1 MSDIQ
6 KTNTSVNWNRL
17 LTIVLWLLIVAN
29 LVPLLWYGTRA
40 FVADRFVIKGES
52 MEPTLHTGE
61 GVWVNKLLMGARI
74 YTKFDFEDSPEL
86 HCFRMPGLRKLRV
99 GDVAV
104 FNYPYGRGGD
114 TIAFKINYVYC
125 KRCWGTPGDTVR
137 IVDGMLETAGTVASK
152 PLIINKNRKLRYSKS
167 TPQFPES
174 VETERLASQGDLFSD
189 FAQRIRETPDSV
201 LLRMRMLR
209 AGQFAG
215 ERDRWTTKDFGPI
228 VVPRKGMTIALDSIN
243 RQHYAR
249 VIDWEERCG
258 KPSGK
263 GVRKT
268 VATRGLVSGRDPL
281 TKSVGGM
288 REAKF
293 SGTPACG
300 VQRSGHH
307 TATYTFRQD
316 WYFFVG
322 DNVTNS
328 HDSRFFGFVP
338 ADFVI
343 GSVPRGRLK

>member
-1 MSDIQ
+1 MREKR
-6 KTNTSVNWNRL
+6 KTVDRI
-17 LTIVLWLLIVAN
+17 LTIVLWVLIVAN
-29 LVPLLWYGTRA
+29 AVPLLWYGTRV
-40 FVADRFVIKGES
+40 FVTDRFVIKGES
-52 MEPTLHTGE
+52 MEPTLHTGQ

-137 IVDGMLETAGTVASK
+137 IVDGRLETETAETVARHPSHGS
-152 PLIINKNRKLRYSKS
+152 N
-167 TPQFPES
+167 
-174 VETERLASQGDLFSD
+174 LFSSL
-189 FAQRIRETPDSV
+189 AQRMQQTPDSV

-243 RQHYAR
+243 RKHYER
-249 VIDWEERCG
+249 VIRWET
-258 KPSGK
+258 
-263 GVRKT
+263 GVT
-268 VATRGLVSGRDPL
+268 VGEIAHSNS
-281 TKSVGGM
+281 KN
-288 REAKF
+288 
-293 SGTPACG
+293 
-300 VQRSGHH
+300 
-307 TATYTFRQD
+307 YTFRQD

-328 HDSRFFGFVP
+328 RDSRFFGFVP
-338 ADFVI
+338 ADFVVGI
-343 GSVPRGRLK
+343 VPGR

>member
-1 MSDIQ
+1 MREKR
-6 KTNTSVNWNRL
+6 KTVDRI

-29 LVPLLWYGTRA
+29 AVPLLWYGTRA

-52 MEPTLHTGE
+52 MEPTLHAGE

-137 IVDGMLETAGTVASK
+137 IVDGRLETETAETVVRHPSHGS
-152 PLIINKNRKLRYSKS
+152 N
-167 TPQFPES
+167 
-174 VETERLASQGDLFSD
+174 LFSSL
-189 FAQRIRETPDSV
+189 AQRMQQTPDSV

-215 ERDRWTTKDFGPI
+215 ERDNWTTKDFGPI
-228 VVPRKGMTIALDSIN
+228 VVPKKGMTIALDSIN
-243 RQHYAR
+243 RKHYER
-249 VIDWEERCG
+249 VIRWET
-258 KPSGK
+258 
-263 GVRKT
+263 GVT
-268 VATRGLVSGRDPL
+268 VGENTHSNS
-281 TKSVGGM
+281 KN
-288 REAKF
+288 
-293 SGTPACG
+293 
-300 VQRSGHH
+300 
-307 TATYTFRQD
+307 YTFRQD

-328 HDSRFFGFVP
+328 RDSRFFGFVP

-343 GSVPRGRLK
+343 GIVPGR

>member
-1 MSDIQ
+1 MREKR
-6 KTNTSVNWNRL
+6 KTVDRI
-17 LTIVLWLLIVAN
+17 LTIVLWVLIVAN
-29 LVPLLWYGTRA
+29 AVPLLWYGTRV
-40 FVADRFVIKGES
+40 FVTDRFVIKGES

-125 KRCWGTPGDTVR
+125 KRCWGAPGDTVR
-137 IVDGMLETAGTVASK
+137 ILDGRLETETAETVARHPSHGS
-152 PLIINKNRKLRYSKS
+152 N
-167 TPQFPES
+167 
-174 VETERLASQGDLFSD
+174 LFSSL
-189 FAQRIRETPDSV
+189 AQRMHQTPDSV

-215 ERDRWTTKDFGPI
+215 ERDNWTTKDFGPI
-228 VVPRKGMTIALDSIN
+228 VVPKKGMTIVLDSVA
-243 RQHYAR
+243 RKHYAR
-249 VIDWEERCG
+249 VIDWEGRSRV
-258 KPSGK
+258 KP
-263 GVRKT
+263 
-268 VATRGLVSGRDPL
+268 
-281 TKSVGGM
+281 GM
-288 REAKF
+288 TE
-293 SGTPACG
+293 
-300 VQRSGHH
+300 
-307 TATYTFRQD
+307 ATYTFRQD

-328 HDSRFFGFVP
+328 KDSRFIGFVP

-343 GSVPRGRLK
+343 GIIPRD

>member
-1 MSDIQ
+1 MREKR
-6 KTNTSVNWNRL
+6 KTVDRI

-29 LVPLLWYGTRA
+29 VVPLLWYGTRV
-40 FVADRFVIKGES
+40 FVTDRFVIKGES

-137 IVDGMLETAGTVASK
+137 IVDGRLETETAETVARHPSHGS
-152 PLIINKNRKLRYSKS
+152 N
-167 TPQFPES
+167 
-174 VETERLASQGDLFSD
+174 LFSSL
-189 FAQRIRETPDSV
+189 AQRMQQTSDSV

-215 ERDRWTTKDFGPI
+215 ERDNWTTKDFGPI
-228 VVPRKGMTIALDSIN
+228 VVPKKGMTIALDSIN
-243 RQHYAR
+243 RKHYER
-249 VIDWEERCG
+249 VIRWET
-258 KPSGK
+258 
-263 GVRKT
+263 GVT
-268 VATRGLVSGRDPL
+268 VGEITHSNS
-281 TKSVGGM
+281 KN
-288 REAKF
+288 
-293 SGTPACG
+293 
-300 VQRSGHH
+300 
-307 TATYTFRQD
+307 YTFWQD

-328 HDSRFFGFVP
+328 RDSRFFGFVP

-343 GSVPRGRLK
+343 GIVPKGKR

>member
-1 MSDIQ
+1 MREKR
-6 KTNTSVNWNRL
+6 KTVDRL

-29 LVPLLWYGTRA
+29 AVPLLWYGTRV

-74 YTKFDFEDSPEL
+74 YTKFDFEDSPEP

-125 KRCWGTPGDTVR
+125 KRCWGAPGDTVR
-137 IVDGMLETAGTVASK
+137 IVDGWLETSETVVRHPSHG
-152 PLIINKNRKLRYSKS
+152 
-167 TPQFPES
+167 
-174 VETERLASQGDLFSD
+174 GDLFSG
-189 FAQRIRETPDSV
+189 FAQRMQQTPDSV

-215 ERDRWTTKDFGPI
+215 ERDNWTTKDFGPI

-243 RQHYAR
+243 RKHYER
-249 VIDWEERCG
+249 VIRWET
-258 KPSGK
+258 
-263 GVRKT
+263 GVT
-268 VATRGLVSGRDPL
+268 VGEITHSNS
-281 TKSVGGM
+281 KN
-288 REAKF
+288 
-293 SGTPACG
+293 
-300 VQRSGHH
+300 
-307 TATYTFRQD
+307 YTFRQD

-328 HDSRFFGFVP
+328 RDSRFFGFVP
-338 ADFVI
+338 ADFVVGI
-343 GSVPRGRLK
+343 VPGR

>member
-1 MSDIQ
+1 MIMREKR
-6 KTNTSVNWNRL
+6 KTVDRI
-17 LTIVLWLLIVAN
+17 LTIVLWVLIVAN
-29 LVPLLWYGTRA
+29 AVPLLWYGTRA

-52 MEPTLHTGE
+52 MEPTLHTGQ

-137 IVDGMLETAGTVASK
+137 IADGYLEIPGQVRNDGRSQARNDYDGRAGDDAWMK
-152 PLIINKNRKLRYSKS
+152 G
-167 TPQFPES
+167 F
-174 VETERLASQGDLFSD
+174 ERM
-189 FAQRIRETPDSV
+189 RETPDSV

-215 ERDRWTTKDFGPI
+215 ERDNWTTKDFGPI
-228 VVPRKGMTIALDSIN
+228 VVPKKGMTIALDSIN
-243 RQHYAR
+243 RKHYER
-249 VIDWEERCG
+249 VIRWET
-258 KPSGK
+258 
-263 GVRKT
+263 GVT
-268 VATRGLVSGRDPL
+268 VGEITHSNS
-281 TKSVGGM
+281 KN
-288 REAKF
+288 
-293 SGTPACG
+293 
-300 VQRSGHH
+300 
-307 TATYTFRQD
+307 YTFRQD

-328 HDSRFFGFVP
+328 RDSRFFGFVP

-343 GSVPRGRLK
+343 GIVPKGKR

>member
-1 MSDIQ
+1 MIMREKR
-6 KTNTSVNWNRL
+6 KTVDRT
-17 LTIVLWLLIVAN
+17 LTIVLWVLIVAN
-29 LVPLLWYGTRA
+29 AVPLLWYGTRV
-40 FVADRFVIKGES
+40 FVTDRFVIKGES

-125 KRCWGTPGDTVR
+125 KRCWGAPGDTVR
-137 IVDGMLETAGTVASK
+137 IVDGMLETAETVD
-152 PLIINKNRKLRYSKS
+152 P
-167 TPQFPES
+167 
-174 VETERLASQGDLFSD
+174 FSSL
-189 FAQRIRETPDSV
+189 AQRMRDTPDSV

-215 ERDRWTTKDFGPI
+215 ERDNWTTKDFGPI

-243 RQHYAR
+243 RKHYER
-249 VIDWEERCG
+249 VIRWET
-258 KPSGK
+258 
-263 GVRKT
+263 GVT
-268 VATRGLVSGRDPL
+268 VGEFTHSNS
-281 TKSVGGM
+281 KN
-288 REAKF
+288 
-293 SGTPACG
+293 
-300 VQRSGHH
+300 
-307 TATYTFRQD
+307 YTFRQD

-328 HDSRFFGFVP
+328 RDSRFFGFVP

-343 GSVPRGRLK
+343 GIVPKGKR

>member
-1 MSDIQ
+1 MREKR
-6 KTNTSVNWNRL
+6 KTVDRI
-17 LTIVLWLLIVAN
+17 LTIVLWVLIVAN
-29 LVPLLWYGTRA
+29 AVPLLWYGTRV
-40 FVADRFVIKGES
+40 FVTDRFVIKGES

-86 HCFRMPGLRKLRV
+86 HCFRMPGLRKMRV

-137 IVDGMLETAGTVASK
+137 IVDGRLETAKTVD
-152 PLIINKNRKLRYSKS
+152 P
-167 TPQFPES
+167 
-174 VETERLASQGDLFSD
+174 FSSL
-189 FAQRIRETPDSV
+189 AQRMQQTPDSV

-215 ERDRWTTKDFGPI
+215 ERDNWTTKDFGPI
-228 VVPRKGMTIALDSIN
+228 VVPKKGMTIALDSIN
-243 RQHYAR
+243 RKHYER
-249 VIDWEERCG
+249 VIRWET
-258 KPSGK
+258 
-263 GVRKT
+263 GVT
-268 VATRGLVSGRDPL
+268 VGEITHSNS
-281 TKSVGGM
+281 KN
-288 REAKF
+288 
-293 SGTPACG
+293 
-300 VQRSGHH
+300 
-307 TATYTFRQD
+307 YTFRQD

-328 HDSRFFGFVP
+328 RDSRFFGFVP

-343 GSVPRGRLK
+343 GIVPKGKR

>member
-1 MSDIQ
+1 MREKR
-6 KTNTSVNWNRL
+6 KTVDRI

-29 LVPLLWYGTRA
+29 AVPLLWYGTRA

-99 GDVAV
+99 GDIAV
-104 FNYPYGRGGD
+104 FNYPYGWGGD

-137 IVDGMLETAGTVASK
+137 IVDGYLEIPGQARNERTGV
-152 PLIINKNRKLRYSKS
+152 RKDKWIEG
-167 TPQFPES
+167 F
-174 VETERLASQGDLFSD
+174 ERMRA
-189 FAQRIRETPDSV
+189 TPDSV

-215 ERDRWTTKDFGPI
+215 ERGNWTTKDFGPI

-243 RQHYAR
+243 RKHYER
-249 VIDWEERCG
+249 VIRWET
-258 KPSGK
+258 
-263 GVRKT
+263 GVT
-268 VATRGLVSGRDPL
+268 VGEFAHSNSP
-281 TKSVGGM
+281 K
-288 REAKF
+288 
-293 SGTPACG
+293 
-300 VQRSGHH
+300 
-307 TATYTFRQD
+307 YTFQQN

-328 HDSRFFGFVP
+328 RDSRFFGFVP

-343 GSVPRGRLK
+343 GIIPKGKR

>member
-1 MSDIQ
+1 MREKR
-6 KTNTSVNWNRL
+6 KTVDRI

-29 LVPLLWYGTRA
+29 AVPLLWYGTRA

-137 IVDGMLETAGTVASK
+137 IVDGRLETETAETVARHPSHGS
-152 PLIINKNRKLRYSKS
+152 N
-167 TPQFPES
+167 
-174 VETERLASQGDLFSD
+174 LFSSL
-189 FAQRIRETPDSV
+189 AQRMQQTSDSV

-215 ERDRWTTKDFGPI
+215 ERDNWTTKDFGPI
-228 VVPRKGMTIALDSIN
+228 VVPKKGMTIALDSIK
-243 RQHYAR
+243 RKHYER
-249 VIDWEERCG
+249 VIRWET
-258 KPSGK
+258 
-263 GVRKT
+263 GVT
-268 VATRGLVSGRDPL
+268 VGEFTHSNS
-281 TKSVGGM
+281 KN
-288 REAKF
+288 
-293 SGTPACG
+293 
-300 VQRSGHH
+300 
-307 TATYTFRQD
+307 YTFRQD

-328 HDSRFFGFVP
+328 RDSRFFGFVP

-343 GSVPRGRLK
+343 GIVPGRLR

>member
-1 MSDIQ
+1 MREKR
-6 KTNTSVNWNRL
+6 KTVDRI
-17 LTIVLWLLIVAN
+17 LTIVLWVLIVAN
-29 LVPLLWYGTRA
+29 AVPLLWYGTRV
-40 FVADRFVIKGES
+40 FVTDRFVIKGES

-99 GDVAV
+99 GDIAV
-104 FNYPYGRGGD
+104 FNYPYGWGGD

-137 IVDGMLETAGTVASK
+137 IVDGRLEIPGQAGDDGRSRAGDDAWMEC
-152 PLIINKNRKLRYSKS
+152 
-167 TPQFPES
+167 F
-174 VETERLASQGDLFSD
+174 ERMQ
-189 FAQRIRETPDSV
+189 QTPDSV

-215 ERDRWTTKDFGPI
+215 ERDNWTTKDFGPI

-243 RQHYAR
+243 WKHYER
-249 VIDWEERCG
+249 VIRWET
-258 KPSGK
+258 
-263 GVRKT
+263 GVT
-268 VATRGLVSGRDPL
+268 VGEFTHSNS
-281 TKSVGGM
+281 KN
-288 REAKF
+288 
-293 SGTPACG
+293 
-300 VQRSGHH
+300 
-307 TATYTFRQD
+307 YTFRQD

-328 HDSRFFGFVP
+328 RDSRFFGFVP

-343 GSVPRGRLK
+343 GIVPKGKR

>member
-1 MSDIQ
+1 MREKR
-6 KTNTSVNWNRL
+6 KTVDRI
-17 LTIVLWLLIVAN
+17 LTIVLWVLIVAN
-29 LVPLLWYGTRA
+29 AVPLLWYGTRV
-40 FVADRFVIKGES
+40 FVTDRFVIKGES

-74 YTKFDFEDSPEL
+74 YTKFIFDGPDL

-137 IVDGMLETAGTVASK
+137 IVDGRLETETAETVVRKQLKDSK
-152 PLIINKNRKLRYSKS
+152 NAKKGWLKS
-167 TPQFPES
+167 TPRFSEKIENEEHPS
-174 VETERLASQGDLFSD
+174 HGGDLFSG
-189 FAQRIRETPDSV
+189 FAQRMQQTPDSV

-243 RQHYAR
+243 RKHYER
-249 VIDWEERCG
+249 VIRWET
-258 KPSGK
+258 
-263 GVRKT
+263 GVT
-268 VATRGLVSGRDPL
+268 VGEITHSNS
-281 TKSVGGM
+281 KN
-288 REAKF
+288 
-293 SGTPACG
+293 
-300 VQRSGHH
+300 
-307 TATYTFRQD
+307 YTFRQD

-328 HDSRFFGFVP
+328 RDSRFFGFVP
-338 ADFVI
+338 ADFVVGI
-343 GSVPRGRLK
+343 VPGR

>member
-1 MSDIQ
+1 MREKR
-6 KTNTSVNWNRL
+6 KTVDRI
-17 LTIVLWLLIVAN
+17 LTIVLWVLIVAN
-29 LVPLLWYGTRA
+29 AVPLLWYGTRV
-40 FVADRFVIKGES
+40 FVTDRFVIKGES

-86 HCFRMPGLRKLRV
+86 YCFRMPGLRKLRV

-137 IVDGMLETAGTVASK
+137 IVDGRLETETAETVARHPSHGS
-152 PLIINKNRKLRYSKS
+152 N
-167 TPQFPES
+167 
-174 VETERLASQGDLFSD
+174 LFSSL
-189 FAQRIRETPDSV
+189 AQRMQQTPDSV

-215 ERDRWTTKDFGPI
+215 ERDNWTTKDFGPI
-228 VVPRKGMTIALDSIN
+228 VVPRKGMAIALDSIN
-243 RQHYAR
+243 RKHYER
-249 VIDWEERCG
+249 VIRWET
-258 KPSGK
+258 
-263 GVRKT
+263 GVT
-268 VATRGLVSGRDPL
+268 VGEFTHSNS
-281 TKSVGGM
+281 KN
-288 REAKF
+288 
-293 SGTPACG
+293 
-300 VQRSGHH
+300 
-307 TATYTFRQD
+307 YTFRQD

-328 HDSRFFGFVP
+328 RDSRFFGFVP

-343 GSVPRGRLK
+343 GIVPKGKR

>member
-1 MSDIQ
+1 MREKR
-6 KTNTSVNWNRL
+6 KTVDRI

-29 LVPLLWYGTRA
+29 AVPLLWYGTRA

-137 IVDGMLETAGTVASK
+137 IVDGRLETETAETVARHPSHGS
-152 PLIINKNRKLRYSKS
+152 N
-167 TPQFPES
+167 
-174 VETERLASQGDLFSD
+174 LFSSL
-189 FAQRIRETPDSV
+189 AQRMQQTPDSV

-215 ERDRWTTKDFGPI
+215 ERDNWTTKDFGPI
-228 VVPRKGMTIALDSIN
+228 VVPKKGMTIALDSIN
-243 RQHYAR
+243 RKHYER
-249 VIDWEERCG
+249 VIRWET
-258 KPSGK
+258 
-263 GVRKT
+263 GVT
-268 VATRGLVSGRDPL
+268 VGEFAHSNSP
-281 TKSVGGM
+281 K
-288 REAKF
+288 
-293 SGTPACG
+293 
-300 VQRSGHH
+300 
-307 TATYTFRQD
+307 YTFQQN

-328 HDSRFFGFVP
+328 RDSRFFGFVP

-343 GSVPRGRLK
+343 GIVPKGKR

>member
-1 MSDIQ
+1 MREKR
-6 KTNTSVNWNRL
+6 KTVDRI

-29 LVPLLWYGTRA
+29 AVPLLWYGTRA

-125 KRCWGTPGDTVR
+125 KRCWGAPGDTVR
-137 IVDGMLETAGTVASK
+137 IVDGRLETETAETVARHPSHGS
-152 PLIINKNRKLRYSKS
+152 N
-167 TPQFPES
+167 
-174 VETERLASQGDLFSD
+174 LFSSL
-189 FAQRIRETPDSV
+189 AQRMQQTPDSV

-215 ERDRWTTKDFGPI
+215 ERDNWTTKDFGPI

-243 RQHYAR
+243 RKHYER
-249 VIDWEERCG
+249 VIRWET
-258 KPSGK
+258 
-263 GVRKT
+263 GVT
-268 VATRGLVSGRDPL
+268 VGEITHSN
-281 TKSVGGM
+281 S
-288 REAKF
+288 
-293 SGTPACG
+293 
-300 VQRSGHH
+300 QN
-307 TATYTFRQD
+307 YTVRQD

-328 HDSRFFGFVP
+328 RDSRFFGFVP

-343 GSVPRGRLK
+343 GIVPKGKR